1 MRRFGNQY
9 YKDRNIQQIGGDI
22 ANIMVGSAS
31 QDAAI
36 ELAQKRAAE
45 ARLATKKGDW
55 WSGKVNAAQ
64 NLGGDD
70 AYGIRIGE
78 AFGYKNPVNA
88 QPLARHLAYTD
99 KPKQWLEAG
108 EIMRGSN
115 ARTMAENMMLAPE
128 TAEGE
133 QPKGN
138 LLGAYALATGNEP
151 TKNTVLSSSLQRN
164 MLDSDDKFRR
174 DELALKTST
183 EINKDLLNFKRLTG
197 KDLLEDKRER
207 DFNEVKEAR
216 LSLDQALNAQ
226 IELAKNAGEQSVA
239 LKLGTLKEENL
250 LKLGQMDLSIQA
262 ADNLLKDN
270 TNQIKNEMENSRL
283 THEINLDAA
292 NEGAQNLFEHNI
304 KTKEADQKHERA
316 LQLQRSKEARLQI
329 KDSVD
334 QAIQMAKNAGDLAL
348 TEKLELKKIENEKEI
363 AVLNSQIEQNNNEM
377 NMLVKILKLNNEKQ
391 LTADN
396 NAQNSK
402 DFRYQIDEKTGL
414 EKWLHNN
421 RQIEITP
428 IPGQKVRLDQATGKK
443 LNIQPNENGEYILDG
458 GPAPTK
464 EVFIKV
470 GKEDIYL
477 TKDQASVMGITKND
491 QGQYVIP
498 GKPILGLNQ
507 TMFGTGEGGEQE
519 IIAST
524 VEAKEPEIIKQK
536 ANEKILTPDPNDPT
550 KTITIADAFTESE
563 PQKLT
568 KKKPDEEI
576 WAPNPDPDNQT
587 MIKVADATPELDE
600 QGNKKAKNEKRVI
613 YGKTQIRTVKDLYD
627 ADLGRHEDFAKLPK
641 TVQIELKDSIS
652 EEVGKGYSSS
662 KSKTYKNL
670 ETSYNAIAKE
680 VFDKGVVK
688 VGSAMDDDD
697 IYFSSDLYVPV
708 VILQGADSLS
718 DEEAR
723 IRFDEAG
730 YNEAEVNAIMEY
742 MGKTDVWDL

>member
-1 MRRFGNQY
+1 MRMHGNPH
-9 YKDRNIQQIGGDI
+9 YKSRDIQKIGGDI

-55 WSGKVNAAQ
+55 WSGKVDAAQ

-151 TKNTVLSSSLQRN
+151 TKDTILSSSLQRN

-174 DELALKTST
+174 DKLSLETST

-197 KDLLEDKRER
+197 KDLLDDKRER
-207 DFNEVKEAR
+207 DFNEVKEKR
-216 LSLDQALNAQ
+216 LSLDSALNAQ
-226 IELAKNAGEQSVA
+226 IELARNAGDQAVTRE
-239 LKLGTLKEENL
+239 LGILKEENL
-250 LKLGQMDLSIQA
+250 LKINQIELSIQQ

-270 TNQIKNEMENSRL
+270 TTRIQNEMENSRL

-292 NEGAQNLFEHNI
+292 NEASANLFNHNI
-304 KTKEADQKHERA
+304 ETKKADQ
-316 LQLQRSKEARLQI
+316 LNQRSLELGRLKEARLQI

-334 QAIQMAKNAGDLAL
+334 QAIEMAKSAGDLAL
-348 TEKLELKKIENEKEI
+348 KEKLELRKIANEKEI
-363 AVLNSQIEQNNNEM
+363 AVLNSQIENANNAMKNSTEIYRIQQETQ
-377 NMLVKILKLNNEKQ
+377 V
-391 LTADN
+391 TSDN
-396 NAQNSK
+396 NDKKSK
-402 DFRYQIDEKTGL
+402 DFRYQVDQKTGL

-421 RQIEITP
+421 RQIEVTP
-428 IPGQKVRLDQATGKK
+428 IPGQKIMLDHATGKA

-470 GKEDIYL
+470 GEEDIYL

-498 GKPILGLNQ
+498 GKPILSMNE

-524 VEAKEPEIIKQK
+524 VPAQDPQIIKQK
-536 ANEKILTPDPNDPT
+536 PNEKILTPDPENPN
-550 KTITIADAFTESE
+550 KTITLADAYPE
-563 PQKLT
+563 PEQL
-568 KKKPDEEI
+568 
-576 WAPNPDPDNQT
+576 
-587 MIKVADATPELDE
+587 DA
-600 QGNKKAKNEKRVI
+600 QGNKKV
-613 YGKTQIRTVKDLYD
+613 KTKSKITFGASGIRAFND
-627 ADLGRHEDFAKLPK
+627 AFDEEASEESESGLGKLPPGVK
-641 TVQIELKDSIS
+641 SKLKEQLRGQAGKAYQTSKNLDEAITNTLGLIVSKGMVKVGTGDMKDKIFDQDIMVPMVLLQGASNES
-652 EEVGKGYSSS
+652 EEVARKDFRDIGYTE
-662 KSKTYKNL
+662 KQIDLIMTYIEN
-670 ETSYNAIAKE
+670 N
-680 VFDKGVVK
+680 
-688 VGSAMDDDD
+688 
-697 IYFSSDLYVPV
+697 
-708 VILQGADSLS
+708 
-718 DEEAR
+718 
-723 IRFDEAG
+723 
-730 YNEAEVNAIMEY
+730 
-742 MGKTDVWDL
+742 DVWAE